1 MTFHRRTLLAAAAAS
16 ALSPIAPLAFAQAS
30 YPARR
35 VSLVVPFPA
44 GGPADMVARVMQP
57 LVQKALGE
65 VVIRE
70 TLRRVVLDPDGIGGG
85 LLVSVPALTV
95 NRGTARVHVASR
107 PQHLKSHPA
116 MPAR

>member
-1 MTFHRRTLLAAAAAS
+1 MEPDILLYSPVSTAAGS
-16 ALSPIAPLAFAQAS
+16 FGGVLRGAPA
-30 YPARR
+30 P
-35 VSLVVPFPA
+35 
-44 GGPADMVARVMQP
+44 
-57 LVQKALGE
+57 ALGE